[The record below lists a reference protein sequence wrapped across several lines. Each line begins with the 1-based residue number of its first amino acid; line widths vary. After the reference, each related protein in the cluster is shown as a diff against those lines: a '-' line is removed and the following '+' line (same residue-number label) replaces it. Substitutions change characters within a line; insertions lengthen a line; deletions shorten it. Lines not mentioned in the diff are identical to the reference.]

1 MDLFLYHFYS
11 FSSPVVHFLCDYILP
26 VGTVSCVL
34 FDLGAPCV
42 YYVCILFYR
51 SPRSPSHSP
60 SLSLSFFKYG
70 VSVSCYFYIKV
81 QHPLIQF

>member
-11 FSSPVVHFLCDYILP
+11 FSSPVDHVLCDYNYILP
-26 VGTVSCVL
+26 VGTVSRVL

-60 SLSLSFFKYG
+60 SLSLFLS
-70 VSVSCYFYIKV
+70 SSME
-81 QHPLIQF
+81 

>member
-1 MDLFLYHFYS
+1 M
-11 FSSPVVHFLCDYILP
+11 
-26 VGTVSCVL
+26 
-34 FDLGAPCV
+34 

-70 VSVSCYFYIKV
+70 VSVSCYFYMPFAYRYPTNILQYPDRTAFALAALMLSSLGTATYTCWISLGNWHV
-81 QHPLIQF
+81 